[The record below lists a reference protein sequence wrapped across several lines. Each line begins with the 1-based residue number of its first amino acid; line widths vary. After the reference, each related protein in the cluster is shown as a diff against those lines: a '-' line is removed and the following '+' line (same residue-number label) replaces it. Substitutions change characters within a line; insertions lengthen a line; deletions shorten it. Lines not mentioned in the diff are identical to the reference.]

1 MKNDSL
7 RKNGVRFDQKGKRSE
22 RVEVHGDQVGGD
34 KISVGD
40 ISGSQGVAIGR
51 NARVSTRSGMG
62 AQELAELFSVI
73 YQKIETRP
81 ADPLVEKD
89 EIAEQVKRIENEVAA
104 GETAEPA
111 KIERWLRNLAT
122 MAPDILDVTVAALT
136 GPAAGIYV
144 AIRKIAQKV
153 KEDMRGAG

>member
-7 RKNGVRFDQKGKRSE
+7 RKNGAHFDQKGKRNE
-22 RVEVHGDQVGGD
+22 RVEMHGDQVGGD

-51 NARVSTRSGMG
+51 NARVSIRSGMS
-62 AQELAELFSVI
+62 AQELSEVFSVI
-73 YQKIETRP
+73 YQKIESRP
-81 ADPLVEKD
+81 PDPLVEKE

-111 KIERWLRNLAT
+111 KVERWLRNLAT